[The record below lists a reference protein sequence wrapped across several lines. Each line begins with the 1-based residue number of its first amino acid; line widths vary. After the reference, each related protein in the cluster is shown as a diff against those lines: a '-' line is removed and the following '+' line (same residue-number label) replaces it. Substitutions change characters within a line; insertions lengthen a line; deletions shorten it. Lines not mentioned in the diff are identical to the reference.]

1 MVLTI
6 KSIKP
11 AVVKVMMVA
20 NDHNGSNAIY
30 IYSKSTLEH
39 IFNEY
44 SNETMLEHL
53 KSDLSYH
60 GSVNL
65 FQLLQ

>member
-1 MVLTI
+1 M
-6 KSIKP
+6 
-11 AVVKVMMVA
+11 A